1 MISPAARS
9 SWSRR
14 LRSFPA
20 LVLVFAVT
28 GCATPVTT
36 PTASTPTN
44 QSATQPADASTAQL
58 KARCQQLIAYFDRF
72 GASRSNNS
80 DGRRNHT
87 RISAEID
94 CSRGLYDKGIAE
106 MEALLRRKKFT
117 PPPPGPDEN
126 EDYN

>member
-1 MISPAARS
+1 VLAA
-9 SWSRR
+9 
-14 LRSFPA
+14 A
-20 LVLVFAVT
+20 

-36 PTASTPTN
+36 RTAAS
-44 QSATQPADASTAQL
+44 PADEATAQL

-94 CSRGLYDKGIAE
+94 CSKGLYAEGIAE

-117 PPPPGPDEN
+117 PPPPGPDED